1 MMIEKS
7 AGFELL
13 ELEKLRQVLRTPGPC
28 ITVLLP
34 PYHPGEP
41 AESAATRL
49 KGDLQEAVRVL
60 TEQGFSKDATRN
72 FLEPL
77 EQLDKDPSS
86 KAGSRWGRA
95 IFRSPDVFA
104 QFHLEQPVKPSLTVA
119 GCFAIRQLLPELWIP
134 RVFYLLGI
142 SKKSLEL
149 LRCTPEGAEPV
160 ALPKGMPASIEDALE
175 LEPPDHD
182 LENRSAAGSSTGAMH
197 ALRFGTGGGREKED
211 AYRAH
216 FFKLV
221 DHGLKAVLHGQ
232 VPLIL
237 AGVEEDI
244 AAYRAL
250 STYRGLVKKSLHG
263 NPMLLLKEAGAIA
276 SAAAFLR
283 DEELEREEKALED
296 SRERVAANRLSTS
309 AQDIVRAAF
318 DGRVYELFLAENA
331 EAIEICETPGY
342 TAWGK
347 EDLFNLAAVQTTI
360 HGGKA
365 FELPKGAGAVGIM
378 RY

>member
-7 AGFELL
+7 AGLEPL

-28 ITVLLP
+28 ITVLMP

-41 AESAATRL
+41 AESGATRL
-49 KGDLQEAVRVL
+49 KGNLQEAGRML

-72 FLEPL
+72 LLEPL
-77 EQLDKDPSS
+77 EQLDKDPAS
-86 KAGSRWGRA
+86 KAGSHWGRA
-95 IFRSPDVFA
+95 IFRSPEVFA
-104 QFHLEQPVKPSLTVA
+104 QFRLEQPVKPSLTIA

-134 RVFYLLGI
+134 RVFYLLGL
-142 SKKSLEL
+142 SKKSVEL

-160 ALPKGMPASIEDALE
+160 ALPKGMPATMEDALE

-182 LENRSAAGSSTGAMH
+182 LENRAAAGSSTGAMH
-197 ALRFGTGGGREKED
+197 AIRFGTGGGQEKQD

-221 DHGLKAVLHGQ
+221 DHGLKTLLQGQ

-237 AGVEEDI
+237 VGVEEDI

-250 STYRGLVKKSLHG
+250 NTYRGLVKKSLHG
-263 NPMLLLKEAGAIA
+263 STVA
-276 SAAAFLR
+276 SAPSLLR
-283 DEELEREEKALED
+283 DEELERERKALED
-296 SRERVAANRLSTS
+296 SRERVAASRLSTS

-331 EAIEICETPGY
+331 ETIGEISGY
-342 TAWGK
+342 TPWGK

-365 FELPKGAGAVGIM
+365 FELPEGAGAVAIM